1 MNTKVRTS
9 KHAANDVGLT
19 QRFGTG
25 CEPSDDEA
33 RTPDE
38 IADRVLRDI
47 EWEKASR
54 PVNRW
59 WAGYQKLNLIKPKNS
74 D

>member
-1 MNTKVRTS
+1 MNTKATTS
-9 KHAANDVGLT
+9 KQAANDVEIIE
-19 QRFGTG
+19 RFDAG
-25 CEPSDDEA
+25 DEA
-33 RTPDE
+33 SGDEVLTPGE
-38 IADRVLRDI
+38 IADRILRDI

-59 WAGYQKLNLIKPKNS
+59 WAGYQKLNLIKPNKA

>member
-1 MNTKVRTS
+1 MNTKVTTS
-9 KHAANDVGLT
+9 KHAANDAELT
-19 QRFGTG
+19 KKFGTG
-25 CEPSDDEA
+25 YKISKDEA
-33 RTPDE
+33 LTPDE

-59 WAGYQKLNLIKPKNS
+59 WAGYQKLNLIKPKKS

>member
-1 MNTKVRTS
+1 MNKKVTTS
-9 KHAANDVGLT
+9 KQAANDVDITERLDVG
-19 QRFGTG
+19 
-25 CEPSDDEA
+25 DEA
-33 RTPDE
+33 TRNVVLTPDE
-38 IADRVLRDI
+38 IADRILRDI

-59 WAGYQKLNLIKPKNS
+59 WAGYQSLNLIKPKG

>member
-1 MNTKVRTS
+1 MNKKVTTS
-9 KHAANDVGLT
+9 KQAANDVDITERLDVG
-19 QRFGTG
+19 
-25 CEPSDDEA
+25 DEA
-33 RTPDE
+33 SRNVVLTPDE
-38 IADRVLRDI
+38 IADRILRDI

-59 WAGYQKLNLIKPKNS
+59 WAGYQKLNLIKPKKA

>member
-1 MNTKVRTS
+1 MNTKVTTS
-9 KHAANDVGLT
+9 KQAANDVEFT
-19 QRFGTG
+19 KRFGAG
-25 CEPSDDEA
+25 DEA
-33 RTPDE
+33 SRNEALTPDE
-38 IADRVLRDI
+38 IADRILRDI

-59 WAGYQKLNLIKPKNS
+59 WAGYQKLNLIKPEKS

>member
-1 MNTKVRTS
+1 MNKKVTTS
-9 KHAANDVGLT
+9 KQAANDVDITERLDVG
-19 QRFGTG
+19 
-25 CEPSDDEA
+25 DEA
-33 RTPDE
+33 SRNVVLTPDE
-38 IADRVLRDI
+38 IADRILRDI

-59 WAGYQKLNLIKPKNS
+59 WAGYQKLNLIKPKKG

>member
-1 MNTKVRTS
+1 MNTKVTTS
-9 KHAANDVGLT
+9 KQAANDVEITKRFKAGDGLS
-19 QRFGTG
+19 GN
-25 CEPSDDEA
+25 EVL
-33 RTPDE
+33 TPDE
-38 IADRVLRDI
+38 IADRILRDV

-59 WAGYQKLNLIKPKNS
+59 WAGYQKLNLIKQKKS

>member
-1 MNTKVRTS
+1 MNTKVTTS
-9 KHAANDVGLT
+9 KYAANDAELT
-19 QRFGTG
+19 KRFETG
-25 CEPSDDEA
+25 HEISEHEA
-33 RTPDE
+33 LTPDE

-59 WAGYQKLNLIKPKNS
+59 WAGYQKLNLIKPKKS

>member
-1 MNTKVRTS
+1 MNKKVTTS
-9 KHAANDVGLT
+9 KQAANDVDITERLDVG
-19 QRFGTG
+19 
-25 CEPSDDEA
+25 DEA
-33 RTPDE
+33 SRNVVLTPDE
-38 IADRVLRDI
+38 IADRILRDI

-59 WAGYQKLNLIKPKNS
+59 WAGHQSFNLIKPKG